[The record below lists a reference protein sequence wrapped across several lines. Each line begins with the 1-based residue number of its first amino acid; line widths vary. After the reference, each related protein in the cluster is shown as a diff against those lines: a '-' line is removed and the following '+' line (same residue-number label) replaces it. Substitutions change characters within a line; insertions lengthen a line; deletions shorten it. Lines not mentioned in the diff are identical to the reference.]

1 MTEPIPTAGET
12 TIIGMPAITIP
23 INSNADRPLRQD
35 DLDTIAKLLLVPLY
49 LFLHVEQFLDRVIY

>member
-35 DLDTIAKLLLVPLY
+35 NLRRYK
-49 LFLHVEQFLDRVIY
+49 